1 MLRAIRKEIDQAV
14 ANGDSKAFDHAKF
27 KLKQLEERMVRD
39 EDNAAIL
46 GDPLYVKR
54 SEEINRKMLKAID
67 AKLAILNNL

>member
-1 MLRAIRKEIDQAV
+1 MRA
-14 ANGDSKAFDHAKF
+14 
-27 KLKQLEERMVRD
+27 

-54 SEEINRKMLKAID
+54 SEELNRKMLKAID